1 MKRAIS
7 LFVVSCMILS
17 LFSFEIYGDDL
28 ETSENI
34 NNNITD
40 SADMLDPSDDTLL
53 SDKND
58 NEEEENKDNVKDE
71 NTENKDN
78 TDKKDEV
85 NTDNTE
91 NSGNIEN
98 KDNLDNIDNIENIDN
113 VENTD
118 NIENIDNTDN
128 IENTDNTENNSDID
142 NISSSIE
149 NIEINE
155 KIDDSEDI
163 INTNNITDID
173 LYNEEDNIGTI
184 KKSADSAWYPQTI
197 TYNIVEYPSWAET
210 GKGKVIL
217 KNVEDKAT
225 DEVYMW
231 YLNNYGAY
239 SPLSYSDIVVNN
251 TNPDVVDV
259 IVSQKD
265 GHLFITFK
273 RLKESNDI
281 KITIGYTI
289 KEAKA
294 ETGVFGNLYY
304 AINGDLEYI
313 IIDSEI
319 EMDGP
324 VANDI
329 PNNSMININ
338 CKENSTHNAYINLK
352 SVNVKYKFGSVYYN
366 DGRFDDRL
374 ESLGAT
380 RDDYP
385 YLCDMIIDK
394 QNLMDIWN
402 KNFSTKY
409 GKHHLFD
416 KEDLILTFISDGEK
430 WYYFTEDIPL
440 TLYIDKNVYNVTWK
454 DGYSNGVDSI
464 IKNQIVKSID
474 NLIYPENPERKDYIF
489 DGWEEFI
496 DTSDDEIIYVTY
508 RAKWKNEVYYSI
520 IREYIRNGTLVA
532 TVTHNKYDK
541 GKINDVIGEDK
552 VREIVNKN
560 PNYFIYKIDNK
571 VEKYNFKNFEDIT
584 LQKSEKDNVLILRF
598 SLDTSRVIKWIDGY
612 TDNVVKELTVYDL
625 EGLDSL
631 YPEDLVRENY
641 IFDGWKKPVEK
652 DKEIIIEAKWV
663 SKVLENVKLNLSVVC
678 TTKDTDNFVI
688 ENVSY
693 DVVGEPEKGEAN
705 YKYIVKL
712 SETENDL
719 LEIIN
724 SKLENYH
731 ILDITKENKK
741 ELILTYNEET
751 NEWFT
756 EDTFIIYICDGYIVS
771 FDTNGADED
780 SIDNQYIPE
789 GKSASEPKKLTKRG
803 HTFVKWVDADGN
815 TYTFKDEVKS
825 DIVLKAVWSINK
837 YKVKVK
843 YVDKNGV
850 EIRESYNSE
859 VEYNSDYS
867 IESPSISGYSLSNQE
882 QSIIKGKMDIE
893 DIEVIVIYIKSSS
906 GSSSKPPY
914 IVLPPVKE
922 EEIKEEDIPLDNL
935 PETIN
940 YHKAYIF
947 GYPNGNV
954 GPYDWTTRGEVA
966 QMIYNLM
973 DEDFRSRYYTLE
985 NNFKDVEKGSWYN
998 AAISTVNAAKIAMG
1012 YGNGLFGADDRITR
1026 GDLAVMLTRFFKNG
1040 EVENSVSINDLQDTY
1055 AKEAIEKVVSY
1066 GWMGLDDTGNF
1077 RQNDWIIR
1085 GDCITIINGILDRY
1099 TKKEHMYDGMKE
1111 WPDNAVGAKYYEA
1124 IQEATNSHNCEQIDG
1139 LELWLK

>member
-1 MKRAIS
+1 MFKNPGKTS
-7 LFVVSCMILS
+7 LFYSYNLTSQYNLQIIKETMGCLRHFTVKDFPISNLS
-17 LFSFEIYGDDL
+17 VIQGDKTLFTTEYMTEYKNNTNSRGYKYRDVTVEPEDTSIIQVNNTSFSNGIPEFYFTGLKPGKTRVKFTFYYFDEALKFDW
-28 ETSENI
+28 I
-34 NNNITD
+34 NNSSVETQCNGWTQFVQYVDIEVKEKT
-40 SADMLDPSDDTLL
+40 SYEIQYNYFLNGEQIAVIHTPV
-53 SDKND
+53 KN
-58 NEEEENKDNVKDE
+58 VA
-71 NTENKDN
+71 
-78 TDKKDEV
+78 V
-85 NTDNTE
+85 G
-91 NSGNIEN
+91 S
-98 KDNLDNIDNIENIDN
+98 
-113 VENTD
+113 
-118 NIENIDNTDN
+118 
-128 IENTDNTENNSDID
+128 
-142 NISSSIE
+142 
-149 NIEINE
+149 
-155 KIDDSEDI
+155 
-163 INTNNITDID
+163 
-173 LYNEEDNIGTI
+173 TI
-184 KKSADSAWYPQTI
+184 KKSEINTSS
-197 TYNIVEYPSWAET
+197 YNKYKVDGKEYTFTTVEYPKDSITLVSNPEEN
-210 GKGKVIL
+210 IF
-217 KNVEDKAT
+217 
-225 DEVYMW
+225 
-231 YLNNYGAY
+231 
-239 SPLSYSDIVVNN
+239 VVNL
-251 TNPDVVDV
+251 
-259 IVSQKD
+259 I
-265 GHLFITFK
+265 
-273 RLKESNDI
+273 R
-281 KITIGYTI
+281 
-289 KEAKA
+289 
-294 ETGVFGNLYY
+294 
-304 AINGDLEYI
+304 
-313 IIDSEI
+313 
-319 EMDGP
+319 
-324 VANDI
+324 
-329 PNNSMININ
+329 
-338 CKENSTHNAYINLK
+338 
-352 SVNVKYKFGSVYYN
+352 
-366 DGRFDDRL
+366 DDRYDVYWYD
-374 ESLGAT
+374 G
-380 RDDYP
+380 
-385 YLCDMIIDK
+385 
-394 QNLMDIWN
+394 
-402 KNFSTKY
+402 
-409 GKHHLFD
+409 
-416 KEDLILTFISDGEK
+416 EDLIKNEKVLDINSIEELYPKIEEKENYMFNGWGEPEIKDNGDGRIK
-430 WYYFTEDIPL
+430 T
-440 TLYIDKNVYNVTWK
+440 V
-454 DGYSNGVDSI
+454 I
-464 IKNQIVKSID
+464 IK
-474 NLIYPENPERKDYIF
+474 
-489 DGWEEFI
+489 
-496 DTSDDEIIYVTY
+496 
-508 RAKWKNEVYYSI
+508 
-520 IREYIRNGTLVA
+520 
-532 TVTHNKYDK
+532 
-541 GKINDVIGEDK
+541 
-552 VREIVNKN
+552 
-560 PNYFIYKIDNK
+560 
-571 VEKYNFKNFEDIT
+571 
-584 LQKSEKDNVLILRF
+584 
-598 SLDTSRVIKWIDGY
+598 
-612 TDNVVKELTVYDL
+612 
-625 EGLDSL
+625 
-631 YPEDLVRENY
+631 
-641 IFDGWKKPVEK
+641 
-652 DKEIIIEAKWV
+652 AKWV

-678 TTKDTDNFVI
+678 TTKETDNFVI
-688 ENVSY
+688 ENIDY
-693 DVVGEPEKGEAN
+693 DVAGEPEKGEAN

-1077 RQNDWIIR
+1077 RQNDCIIR
-1085 GDCITIINGILDRY
+1085 GDCITIINGILGRY

-1111 WPDNAVGAKYYEA
+1111 WPDNILGDKYYEA

-1139 LELWLK
+1139 LEIWLK